1 MIDLAT
7 GELKLITGG
16 RIGPMTRREA
26 FRASPVGAGAEEILH
41 EGEWHAYRLL
51 AAERPG
57 RLFAVLLH
65 FKGSQLLDVRLAL
78 ACDRFG
84 GTRGD
89 WSQTGEHARKRAHDQ
104 VLASI
109 FGARPPYDLGWGKI
123 ESVVGADGGTSVIWI
138 RYRELAL
145 A

>member
-1 MIDLAT
+1 VIDLET

-16 RIGPMTRREA
+16 RIGPLTRLETFRESIA
-26 FRASPVGAGAEEILH
+26 GAGAEEVFH
-41 EGEWHAYRLL
+41 EGEWQAYRLL

-65 FKGSQLLDVRLAL
+65 FKGSQLLDLKLAL
-78 ACDRFG
+78 HCDRFG
-84 GTRGD
+84 GTREH
-89 WSQTGEHARKRAHDQ
+89 WSQAGEQARKRAHDQ

-109 FGARPPYDLGWGKI
+109 FGALPPYDLGWGTI
-123 ESVVGADGGTSVIWI
+123 QSVVGADGGTSVIWI
-138 RYRELAL
+138 RYRPPAL

>member
-1 MIDLAT
+1 MIDLST
-7 GELKLITGG
+7 GELKLISGG

-26 FRASPVGAGAEEILH
+26 FRETPAGAGAEEVDRQ
-41 EGEWHAYRLL
+41 GDWRAYRIL

-57 RLFAVLLH
+57 RLFAVRLD
-65 FKGSQLLDVRLAL
+65 FCRSQLADVRLAL

-84 GTRGD
+84 GHRHD
-89 WSQTGEHARKRAHDQ
+89 WSAAGEQARKRAHDQ

-109 FGARPPYDLGWGKI
+109 FGALPPYDLGWGTI

-138 RYRELAL
+138 HYRVPAL

>member
-16 RIGPMTRREA
+16 RIGPLTRREA
-26 FRASPVGAGAEEILH
+26 FRESIAGAGAEEILR

-65 FKGSQLLDVRLAL
+65 FKGSRLLDVKLAL
-78 ACDRFG
+78 ASDRFG
-84 GTRGD
+84 GKRDD
-89 WSQTGEHARKRAHDQ
+89 WSLAGEHARKRAHDQ

-109 FGARPPYDLGWGKI
+109 FGALPPYDLGWGTI
-123 ESVVGADGGTSVIWI
+123 ESVIGADGGTSVIWI
-138 RYRELAL
+138 HYREPAL